1 MNLKKNYMSPTIFN
15 ASNMKLSVTSG
26 GNNSPVLEAPLE
38 GALIPAIALSASMA
52 VVIGRKD
59 ISGKAIGLPNR
70 KI

>member
-1 MNLKKNYMSPTIFN
+1 MKKNYLSPTIFN
-15 ASNMKLSVTSG
+15 ASNMKLSATSR
-26 GNNSPVLEAPLE
+26 GNNSPVLESPVE

-59 ISGKAIGLPNR
+59 LSAKAFGLPNR

>member
-1 MNLKKNYMSPTIFN
+1 MKKNYLSPTIFN

-26 GNNSPVLEAPLE
+26 GNNSPVLESPVE
-38 GALIPAIALSASMA
+38 GALIPAIALSASLA

-59 ISGKAIGLPNR
+59 VGGKAVGLPNR